1 MHLPRN
7 LYLVPVLAMTVPLTT
22 QAAEW
27 SAEPKISLRT
37 GYNDN
42 IRLTAAPHDSVWETA
57 LSPSVKFGVA
67 QEHQGLSGDARL
79 SIRRFTGGDGRESSD
94 VLDRE
99 DYHFNTDAWHNT
111 LRDSFRGN
119 LDYTRDS
126 TLDSELDQTG
136 NVVDDRATRD
146 RFTLGPSWTRMLTEL
161 TRLELSYQYTNVDY
175 SDDPGISNLVGY
187 DYHVAS
193 ASLLRQLTPR
203 TLGTLAV
210 GFNSYLPDTD
220 FDSDTITLQAGL
232 TTNFSETL
240 EASVLAGQRETTSD
254 SFIGTGICVGA
265 DPGATFPSCTGGIA
279 VPTGTTNTEVDTS
292 SATYSASITKTFETG
307 SVSVS
312 LSRSTNPSSDGELL
326 DRTRAVLTGEHK
338 FTETLRTSLR
348 VEYTENETIVN
359 RVGFVSN
366 PETEDFFRVTPKIH
380 WRWSR
385 EWSLTGE
392 YQYATDD
399 QANADEATRN
409 AVYVTL
415 SYRPPKRSLSR

>member
-1 MHLPRN
+1 MYQMKFRPFVSIIALTYS
-7 LYLVPVLAMTVPLTT
+7 LTV

-42 IRLTAAPHDSVWETA
+42 IRLTAAPHDSVWESA

-111 LRDSFRGN
+111 LRDSFKGN

-175 SDDPGISNLVGY
+175 SDDPGIDDLVGY

-348 VEYTENETIVN
+348 VDYTENETIVN
-359 RVGFVSN
+359 RVGFVSD
-366 PETEDFFRVTPKIH
+366 PDTEKFFRVTPKIH